1 VWGPYSL
8 SAIHGHKYF
17 LTIGD
22 DYSRYTWIFPL
33 KQKSKVV
40 KILEDFVVFIQTQ
53 FETGIKVIRSDNE
66 TEFFMTNFFSN
77 KGIIH
82 QNSCVNTSQQN
93 NILERKHDH
102 LLNVARALM
111 IQSHLPKIYWSY
123 SVIHV
128 AHIINMFLTPVLNDF
143 SPHEMLYKTPQD
155 FNQLKVFRS
164 LCYANTLSTNR
175 SKFDPR
181 ASKCVF
187 ISFKKG
193 QKDIF
198 C

>member
-1 VWGPYSL
+1 
-8 SAIHGHKYF
+8 
-17 LTIGD
+17 
-22 DYSRYTWIFPL
+22 
-33 KQKSKVV
+33 
-40 KILEDFVVFIQTQ
+40 
-53 FETGIKVIRSDNE
+53 
-66 TEFFMTNFFSN
+66 M
-77 KGIIH
+77 II
-82 QNSCVNTSQQN
+82 
-93 NILERKHDH
+93 ERKHGH
-102 LLNVARALM
+102 LLNLARALM